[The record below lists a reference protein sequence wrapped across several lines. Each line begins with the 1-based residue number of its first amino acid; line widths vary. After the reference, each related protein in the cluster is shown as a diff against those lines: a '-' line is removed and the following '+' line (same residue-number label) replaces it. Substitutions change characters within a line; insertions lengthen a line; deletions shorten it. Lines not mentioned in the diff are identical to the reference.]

1 MYPTKL
7 NKIIN
12 LFDSLPE
19 EERRETLVSPFGLP
33 CNPPPWGMLQAI
45 DLATGSIRWQAP
57 LGTTRD
63 VLPVPISI
71 GSGTP
76 NLGGPMTTAGGLV
89 FIGAAMDNYLR
100 AFDVETGRE
109 LWKGRLPAGGQA
121 APMTY
126 RLRPDGKQFVVIA
139 AGGHGKLGTKLG
151 DAVVAFALR

>member
-1 MYPTKL
+1 M
-7 NKIIN
+7 
-12 LFDSLPE
+12 
-19 EERRETLVSPFGLP
+19 SPFGLP
-33 CNPPPWGMLQAI
+33 CNPPPWGVLQAI

-63 VLPVPISI
+63 ILPVPISI

-109 LWKGRLPAGGQA
+109 LWKGRLPLSESGRISSECFTFRKSARRSWSSDVRIGFPVSGFTTL
-121 APMTY
+121 P
-126 RLRPDGKQFVVIA
+126 
-139 AGGHGKLGTKLG
+139 
-151 DAVVAFALR
+151 